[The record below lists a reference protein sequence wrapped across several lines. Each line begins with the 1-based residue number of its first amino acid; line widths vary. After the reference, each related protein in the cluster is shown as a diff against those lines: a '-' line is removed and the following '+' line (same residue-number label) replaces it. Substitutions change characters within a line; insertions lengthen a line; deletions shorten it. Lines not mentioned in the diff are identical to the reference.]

1 MIEKEIKI
9 LLSKEQY
16 EKIEKV
22 FSWKKKFTQI
32 NFYYGDLEKID
43 ENGELTVRVRQNGDN
58 YKLQIKKPVVYDEA
72 LDEFIEMLDMKEFIN
87 QPVRQLSLGQKMRAE
102 IVATMLHNPKIIFLD
117 EPTIGLDLVAKKKIQ
132 DFIRTIN
139 KKYNV
144 TIIFTTHDMQD
155 IVSTCERLIII
166 DKGKK
171 IYDGAVKNVKELC
184 DDVKIL
190 RVQNLG

>member
-1 MIEKEIKI
+1 
-9 LLSKEQY
+9 
-16 EKIEKV
+16 
-22 FSWKKKFTQI
+22 
-32 NFYYGDLEKID
+32 
-43 ENGELTVRVRQNGDN
+43 
-58 YKLQIKKPVVYDEA
+58 
-72 LDEFIEMLDMKEFIN
+72 MLDMKEFIN

-166 DKGKK
+166 DKGKR
-171 IYDGAVKNVKELC
+171 YMMVL
-184 DDVKIL
+184 
-190 RVQNLG
+190 